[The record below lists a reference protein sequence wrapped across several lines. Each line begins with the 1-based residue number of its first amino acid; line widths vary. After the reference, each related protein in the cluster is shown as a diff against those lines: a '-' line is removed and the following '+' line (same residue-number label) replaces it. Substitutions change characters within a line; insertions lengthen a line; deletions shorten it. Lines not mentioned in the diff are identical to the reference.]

1 MHIANAC
8 KFLIFEN
15 TGVIVMRK
23 VFFLPI
29 IVTQLMSDTATANI
43 FSGSQNWAGMQIEVK
58 PPS

>member
-1 MHIANAC
+1 MSHIANAC

-43 FSGSQNWAGMQIEVK
+43 FQALKIGLVCRLK
-58 PPS
+58 